1 MTNAMRHRGPDDE
14 GYVAV
19 GASDLSK
26 HYYGDETPVQVRTR
40 FPKIRHVSA
49 GLDEPAVLV
58 MGHRRLSIL
67 DLSPAG
73 HQPMSYADG
82 RYWLIFN
89 GEIYN
94 FRRIR
99 TELAGLGHKFRSDTD
114 SEVILAA
121 YSEWRESC
129 LDRFNGD
136 FAFALWDNRERSLFC
151 ARDRIGIKPFYYIL
165 HDGQFIF
172 GSDIKTLIASGLYRP
187 EPDPQGLYLAMA
199 FGIAPR
205 PITAFKGVRALEQA
219 HWMRLHLDGRIE
231 KRRYWQIPLCTQN
244 EKMTETEAV
253 ELLSE
258 QLTQAVRRRLVAD
271 VPVGTFMSGGID
283 STTVSAMAAQL
294 HPGIKAFTLGYQK
307 DAPDMDEVSQ
317 ARATARMYPMQHIV
331 ERADPARALQ
341 DLPAMIQGYEEPFYS
356 IGPNFV
362 LSKFVSQ
369 NNVKVVLNG
378 LGGDELFAGYGYY
391 RFCNLPRIPK
401 LDSIARHLESLSNR
415 KIARALRMLSA
426 RTSDERH
433 SLLFCQETDAQLRR
447 LLVSAF
453 QPAGDTPS
461 LLNALYADGMEFAD
475 GLEAFSYMDMMN
487 YIGNHH
493 VHRIDQFTMA
503 FSIEGRF
510 PFLDH
515 KVVEAA
521 YQIPSRL
528 KFRKGE
534 QKVVLRRVAER
545 YIAAECLSMK
555 KKGFSLPLRQ
565 WMNGPLKPIVDS
577 CLIKLQERPEVQ
589 RATISEWR
597 TQYAE
602 GRLPSTRIW
611 HLVALELWFEQ
622 FIDSRLETYDRLASA
637 PLIAP
642 LIH

>member
-1 MTNAMRHRGPDDE
+1 
-14 GYVAV
+14 
-19 GASDLSK
+19 
-26 HYYGDETPVQVRTR
+26 
-40 FPKIRHVSA
+40 
-49 GLDEPAVLV
+49 
-58 MGHRRLSIL
+58 
-67 DLSPAG
+67 
-73 HQPMSYADG
+73 
-82 RYWLIFN
+82 
-89 GEIYN
+89 
-94 FRRIR
+94 
-99 TELAGLGHKFRSDTD
+99 
-114 SEVILAA
+114 
-121 YSEWRESC
+121 
-129 LDRFNGD
+129 
-136 FAFALWDNRERSLFC
+136 
-151 ARDRIGIKPFYYIL
+151 
-165 HDGQFIF
+165 
-172 GSDIKTLIASGLYRP
+172 
-187 EPDPQGLYLAMA
+187 
-199 FGIAPR
+199 
-205 PITAFKGVRALEQA
+205 
-219 HWMRLHLDGRIE
+219 
-231 KRRYWQIPLCTQN
+231 
-244 EKMTETEAV
+244 
-253 ELLSE
+253 
-258 QLTQAVRRRLVAD
+258 
-271 VPVGTFMSGGID
+271 
-283 STTVSAMAAQL
+283 
-294 HPGIKAFTLGYQK
+294 
-307 DAPDMDEVSQ
+307 
-317 ARATARMYPMQHIV
+317 
-331 ERADPARALQ
+331 
-341 DLPAMIQGYEEPFYS
+341 MIQGYEEPFYS